1 MNGRVLMCAWL
12 AFLCGCAYTLGPTNG
27 QVAGAKSIQI
37 RPFTSNA
44 LEPRLT
50 EYVVNSLRKSIQ
62 RDGTFRL
69 ETGNDSDIVVTGTI
83 LRFDRA
89 ELSFV
94 PGDIITP
101 RDYRVSIVALVS
113 ARERATG
120 KVLVERE
127 VTGYSTVR
135 IGSDLPSA
143 ERQAVPLMADDLGR
157 KVTSILSEGAW

>member
-1 MNGRVLMCAWL
+1 
-12 AFLCGCAYTLGPTNG
+12 
-27 QVAGAKSIQI
+27 VA
-37 RPFTSNA
+37 
-44 LEPRLT
+44 
-50 EYVVNSLRKSIQ
+50 
-62 RDGTFRL
+62 
-69 ETGNDSDIVVTGTI
+69 
-83 LRFDRA
+83 
-89 ELSFV
+89 
-94 PGDIITP
+94 
-101 RDYRVSIVALVS
+101 IVALVS